1 MIDQTIGLHNVP
13 VIHANDSK
21 IALGGRV
28 DRHEHIGKGKIG
40 AEAFRRI
47 LTHPRLGAT
56 YPEGVPGRAFIAE
69 TPIDDPGDDRRD
81 VAELWELAGLSEKAP
96 AAEKG
101 YSMLTAAGKKKAAE
115 LAKQAKKKKAK

>member
-1 MIDQTIGLHNVP
+1 MGVCLDTAHLFAAGYDIRTSEGLESTIEVIDETIGLANVP

-47 LTHPRLGAT
+47 LTAS
-56 YPEGVPGRAFIAE
+56 EAGR
-69 TPIDDPGDDRRD
+69 R
-81 VAELWELAGLSEKAP
+81 
-96 AAEKG
+96 
-101 YSMLTAAGKKKAAE
+101 
-115 LAKQAKKKKAK
+115 